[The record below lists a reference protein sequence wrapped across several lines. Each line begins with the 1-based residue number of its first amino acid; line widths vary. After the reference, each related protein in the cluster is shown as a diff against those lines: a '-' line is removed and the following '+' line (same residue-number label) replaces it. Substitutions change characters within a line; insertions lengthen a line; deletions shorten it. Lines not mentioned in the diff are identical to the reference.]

1 MKYGIE
7 DCYNRSS
14 ERDARA
20 SRIGIGGV
28 VKASGQQVTLR
39 TPAKS
44 VSGASM
50 IGILSLGLK
59 KGSEVEVAVEGDNE
73 QAVLDEVVAA
83 IEAITD

>member
-20 SRIGIGGV
+20 SRIGIGGARQGV
-28 VKASGQQVTLR
+28 GTAGDAAYACQIGQR
-39 TPAKS
+39 
-44 VSGASM
+44 
-50 IGILSLGLK
+50 
-59 KGSEVEVAVEGDNE
+59 GSEVEVAVEGDNE

>member
-20 SRIGIGGV
+20 SRIGIGGARQGV
-28 VKASGQQVTLR
+28 GTAGDAAYACQIGQRGKHDRHPFAGVE
-39 TPAKS
+39 
-44 VSGASM
+44 
-50 IGILSLGLK
+50 